1 MKNFLLNSV
10 NKSLLM
16 GVVMGILIGGF
27 LFENHIFKKHDVFG
41 LVEKREGM
49 SKFTNPLLECSE
61 GESISKISQMNVSK
75 SKLENLV
82 KRLELD
88 KDIKNIS
95 VYLRDLNNGPWIG
108 IDEKEEFIGGSL
120 LKVPVLISIMKMA
133 ENNQSIFDQ
142 EVVYTSK
149 IVNDEQYFKPSKGLV
164 VGNTYK
170 VKDLLEYMIYYSDN
184 DAGSILASGL
194 TKDDINSTFESVGL
208 GSPQNDK
215 NFSVTPKVYAGFFR
229 VLFNSSYLSRDF
241 SEATL
246 NMLSQTEFNKG
257 ITAKLPSNI
266 RVSHKFGIREENG
279 LKQLH
284 DCGIVY
290 YPKTPYLLCVITKG
304 FDYDKMAAAIANIS
318 EEIYKDISTKQ

>member
-1 MKNFLLNSV
+1 LFPTQYFLCCVRIVVYFFLKHGPQAIIGEADEDTGIPGITIDKQSGTLTLTDSV
-10 NKSLLM
+10 
-16 GVVMGILIGGF
+16 VVGGNWTYIKGIVDPGTSTI
-27 LFENHIFKKHDVFG
+27 IF
-41 LVEKREGM
+41 
-49 SKFTNPLLECSE
+49 T
-61 GESISKISQMNVSK
+61 SKIS
-75 SKLENLV
+75 
-82 KRLELD
+82 
-88 KDIKNIS
+88 NIS
-95 VYLRDLNNGPWIG
+95 GSMNFNNL
-108 IDEKEEFIGGSL
+108 F
-120 LKVPVLISIMKMA
+120 
-133 ENNQSIFDQ
+133 F
-142 EVVYTSK
+142 YT
-149 IVNDEQYFKPSKGLV
+149 E
-164 VGNTYK
+164 
-170 VKDLLEYMIYYSDN
+170 
-184 DAGSILASGL
+184 SGL
-194 TKDDINSTFESVGL
+194 GSTTVGL

-318 EEIYKDISTKQ
+318 EEKMSRHDENQFSN